1 MKKNVLLINNG
12 YPSQR
17 YPEYASYIRSIE
29 ECIIASGQGVDRLII
44 RFDRPITPI
53 YKLYKY
59 ILFWLKCLTIQT
71 ACDTVYINH
80 LPFAWPLILN
90 PFIIR
95 KKRMIVHWHGNDL
108 ISKSILSKVT
118 SPFLKRF
125 INKSINIV
133 PSQYFSTLLEKEYPH
148 VKHKVHI
155 SPSGGVDTELFSAER
170 NPHKDFTIGFASNL
184 SAEKSADMLIYLIEH
199 KHKIETATG
208 RRINFHIIN
217 YGKEA
222 EYYTDRIQQTDM
234 NCCKVFDRMDK
245 SQMPSF
251 YQTIDLLVFP
261 SPSESLGLVALE
273 AMSCGVPVVAHNIC
287 AFPEYIKPGVSGEL
301 AELNDTERE
310 QNHQAFL
317 AAVVKAINNIES
329 YTPRRVVEA
338 SYSQASVISFYR
350 KLLRIL

>member
-1 MKKNVLLINNG
+1 MSDKKVLIVNNG
-12 YPSQR
+12 FPTCCYP
-17 YPEYASYIRSIE
+17 YYTAYIRDIAKCLFKAGCSIE
-29 ECIIASGQGVDRLII
+29 LLVIEYDKKISFV
-44 RFDRPITPI
+44 

-59 ILFWLKCLTIQT
+59 LQFWYYCFTKRGDYDFIY
-71 ACDTVYINH
+71 VNH
-80 LPFAWPLILN
+80 LPYSWPIAFN
-90 PFIIR
+90 PFLRR
-95 KKRMIVHWHGNDL
+95 KNTIVHWHGYDL
-108 ISKSILSKVT
+108 VTKSILSKVT
-118 SPFLKRF
+118 SPFLKGF

-133 PSQYFSTLLEKEYPH
+133 PSKYFSTLLEKEYPH

-170 NPHKDFTIGFASNL
+170 NPPKDFTIGFASNL
-184 SAEKSADMLIYLIEH
+184 SAEKSADRLIYLIEH

-208 RRINFHIIN
+208 RRINFHLIN

-234 NCCKVFDRMDK
+234 GCCKVFDRMDK
-245 SQMPSF
+245 SQMPFF

-261 SPSESLGLVALE
+261 SPCESLGLVALE

-301 AELNDTERE
+301 VELNDTESE
-310 QNHQAFL
+310 QNLAFL

-338 SYSQASVISFYR
+338 GYSHASVISFYR
-350 KLLRIL
+350 KLFRIL

>member
-301 AELNDTERE
+301 AELTDTESE
-310 QNHQAFL
+310 QNLAFL

>member
-1 MKKNVLLINNG
+1 MSDKKVLIVNNG
-12 YPSQR
+12 FPTCYYPD
-17 YPEYASYIRSIE
+17 YTTYIRDIAKCLFKAGCSIE
-29 ECIIASGQGVDRLII
+29 SLVIEYDKKISFV
-44 RFDRPITPI
+44 

-59 ILFWLKCLTIQT
+59 IQFWYYCFTKRGDYDFIY
-71 ACDTVYINH
+71 VNH
-80 LPFAWPLILN
+80 LPYSWPIAFN
-90 PFIIR
+90 PFLRR
-95 KKRMIVHWHGNDL
+95 KNTIVHWHGNDL
-108 ISKSILSKVT
+108 VGKSILLAIT
-118 SPFLKRF
+118 SLFLTRY
-125 INKSINIV
+125 INNSINIV
-133 PSQYFSTLLEKEYPH
+133 PSQFFSTLLEKKYPNL
-148 VKHKVHI
+148 KHKVHI

-170 NPHKDFTIGFASNL
+170 KPHKDFTIGFASNL
-184 SAEKSADMLIYLIEH
+184 STEKGADRLIYLIEH

-222 EYYTDRIQQTDM
+222 VHYIDRILHTYM

-261 SPSESLGLVALE
+261 SPRESLGLVALE

-287 AFPEYIKPGVSGEL
+287 AFPEYIKPGLSGEL
-301 AELNDTERE
+301 AELNDTKSE
-310 QNHQAFL
+310 QNLAFL

-338 SYSQASVISFYR
+338 DYSQASVISFYR
-350 KLLRIL
+350 KLFRIL